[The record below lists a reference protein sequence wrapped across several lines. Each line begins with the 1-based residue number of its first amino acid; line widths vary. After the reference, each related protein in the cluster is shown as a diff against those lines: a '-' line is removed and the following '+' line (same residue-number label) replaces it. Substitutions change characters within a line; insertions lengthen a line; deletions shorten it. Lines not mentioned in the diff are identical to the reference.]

1 MVTNRVMASRS
12 IKFKRTKNKTTDDVS
27 RPMFNAKIV
36 SMAPELSLSAIGTEI
51 PVIEMPPGMP
61 YPKLIE
67 TANIMTLIGQ
77 MAMHRPIPRE
87 RIKQLGDNT
96 SKIPSIYNRGLS
108 ALGFC
113 QSIMNRWWIQVPSHM
128 SASAVREWTVTTMST
143 NCWARFTDGEEVR
156 RPVIG
161 MCGHVLELTIINW
174 HRLIETD

>member
-1 MVTNRVMASRS
+1 MIEWLRTVSLMDQLAEINANAIREAIERTNYMVTNRVKASRS
-12 IKFKRTKNKTTDDVS
+12 IKFKRTKNITTDGVS
-27 RPMFNAKIV
+27 HPLYNAKTV
-36 SMAPELSLSAIGTEI
+36 SMTPELSLSAIGTEI

-113 QSIMNRWWIQVPSHM
+113 QSIMNR
-128 SASAVREWTVTTMST
+128 
-143 NCWARFTDGEEVR
+143 
-156 RPVIG
+156 
-161 MCGHVLELTIINW
+161 
-174 HRLIETD
+174 